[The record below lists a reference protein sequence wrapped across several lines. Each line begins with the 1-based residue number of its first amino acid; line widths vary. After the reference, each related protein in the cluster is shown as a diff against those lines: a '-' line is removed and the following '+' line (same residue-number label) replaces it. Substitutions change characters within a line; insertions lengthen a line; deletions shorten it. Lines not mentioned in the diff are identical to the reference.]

1 MKQIL
6 LDLYHNSN
14 ISLLLVRRAHHGVE
28 TFWSFTTYRPQAR
41 ENHRGAFGIVK
52 SQISTVPLSTTL
64 MKISSCFER
73 AFQSRFPCF
82 QKNTLVLTSLNFSR
96 NLSFESALLGRYRSQ
111 LHCSCLSAG
120 AVLEDPRRRISHI
133 MWAMA
138 NFRVIK
144 ASMGSSCCSLRQ
156 WTNRRDFCS
165 RFSYKASVFFA
176 KFWIEATL
184 ILRDSRH
191 CGE

>member
-1 MKQIL
+1 MATLYITCRSADLLVYMKQIL

-52 SQISTVPLSTTL
+52 SQIFTVSFSTTL

-96 NLSFESALLGRYRSQ
+96 NLSFESALLGRYHSQ

-120 AVLEDPRRRISHI
+120 AVLEDPRRRISYWCRI
-133 MWAMA
+133 T
-138 NFRVIK
+138 
-144 ASMGSSCCSLRQ
+144 RQ
-156 WTNRRDFCS
+156 TWCELWPTS
-165 RFSYKASVFFA
+165 
-176 KFWIEATL
+176 EL
-184 ILRDSRH
+184 
-191 CGE
+191 